1 MVNKPNKPSNS
12 TVKTPVPSVSNQ
24 VTENVAVD
32 AKVKRKA
39 AKGIVDFSIGAR
51 AIIRKR
57 Y

>member
-12 TVKTPVPSVSNQ
+12 TVKTPDPTSSNQ
-24 VTENVAVD
+24 VVENAVVD

-39 AKGIVDFSIGAR
+39 AKGVVDFSVGAR